1 MIIVSAAAIAILLV
15 CIIVV
20 LICLRKFKWYVK
32 TTLNSSKFQ
41 GFFLLTFNFFFYKMH
56 SAGKGKRTA
65 SSIYSLVGA
74 NDILRM
80 DVKTLDQ
87 GNVQNRFNET
97 WNILEQE
104 MT

>member
-1 MIIVSAAAIAILLV
+1 MV
-15 CIIVV
+15 CENN
-20 LICLRKFKWYVK
+20 LKFVK
-32 TTLNSSKFQ
+32 IS
-41 GFFLLTFNFFFYKMH
+41 GFFFIDFQFFFYKMH

-80 DVKTLDQ
+80 DVKTLAQ
-87 GNVQNRFNET
+87 GNVQNRFNVT
-97 WNILEQE
+97 RNILEQE

>member
-1 MIIVSAAAIAILLV
+1 
-15 CIIVV
+15 
-20 LICLRKFKWYVK
+20 
-32 TTLNSSKFQ
+32 
-41 GFFLLTFNFFFYKMH
+41 MH

-80 DVKTLDQ
+80 DVKTLAQ
-87 GNVQNRFNET
+87 GNVQNRFNVT

-104 MT
+104 MTYKIRTEKTQRNN

>member
-1 MIIVSAAAIAILLV
+1 MV
-15 CIIVV
+15 CENN
-20 LICLRKFKWYVK
+20 LKFVK
-32 TTLNSSKFQ
+32 IS
-41 GFFLLTFNFFFYKMH
+41 GFFFIDFQFFFYKMH

-74 NDILRM
+74 NDILPM
-80 DVKTLDQ
+80 DVKTLAQ
-87 GNVQNRFNET
+87 GNVQNRFNVT

>member
-1 MIIVSAAAIAILLV
+1 MV
-15 CIIVV
+15 CENN
-20 LICLRKFKWYVK
+20 LKFVK
-32 TTLNSSKFQ
+32 ISGFVFFFFINFQ
-41 GFFLLTFNFFFYKMH
+41 FFFYKMH

-80 DVKTLDQ
+80 DVKTLVQ
-87 GNVQNRFNET
+87 GNVQNRFNVT
-97 WNILEQE
+97 WNIPEQE

>member
-1 MIIVSAAAIAILLV
+1 MV
-15 CIIVV
+15 CENN
-20 LICLRKFKWYVK
+20 LKFVK
-32 TTLNSSKFQ
+32 IS
-41 GFFLLTFNFFFYKMH
+41 GFFFIDFQYFFYKMH

-80 DVKTLDQ
+80 DVKTLAQ
-87 GNVQNRFNET
+87 GNVQNRFNVT

>member
-1 MIIVSAAAIAILLV
+1 MV
-15 CIIVV
+15 CENN
-20 LICLRKFKWYVK
+20 LKFVK
-32 TTLNSSKFQ
+32 IS
-41 GFFLLTFNFFFYKMH
+41 GFFFIDFQFFFYKMH

-80 DVKTLDQ
+80 DVKTLAQ
-87 GNVQNRFNET
+87 GNVQNRFNVT
-97 WNILEQE
+97 WNIPEQE